1 MESGSEGR
9 TGMNDHEMT
18 ERRGWGGQI
27 EQRPHIRPP
36 RSALEAACIFL
47 TWTALLALIVMTVY
61 WWPTLPAI
69 IPTHFG
75 ADGTP
80 NAYGS
85 KDSVLLLPGLLVA
98 LTLFFALLSRFP
110 WVFNYPVTITPENA
124 ALQYRRGRTMLAV
137 VNAVMAVTFAYIQ
150 WQTIQVAH
158 GAATGLGATD
168 SLGAIFVFVVLAPIA
183 IIVLIVWWNRSS
195 R

>member
-1 MESGSEGR
+1 
-9 TGMNDHEMT
+9 MT

-36 RSALEAACIFL
+36 RSALEVACTFL
-47 TWTALLALIVMTVY
+47 TWAALLVLIAMTAY
-61 WWPTLPAI
+61 SWPMLPAI
-69 IPTHFG
+69 VPTHFG

-110 WVFNYPVTITPENA
+110 WAFNYPITITPENA
-124 ALQYRRGRTMLAV
+124 ERQYRRGRTLLAV
-137 VNAVMAVTFAYIQ
+137 VNTAIALTFAYIQ
-150 WQTIQVAH
+150 WQTIQVAR
-158 GAATGLGATD
+158 GGATGLGATF
-168 SLGAIFVFVVLAPIA
+168 SLVAIFVFVVLAPIA
-183 IIVLIVWWNRSS
+183 IIALIVWWNRSS